1 MFRYH
6 EYPVLPPASSYIK
19 KCWVLDNSRSGI
31 ALDGK
36 QVLPNGC
43 FNIAFIHGAGI
54 SIDSCKGHHFLQ
66 AGNYLCGQLT
76 ASIRIHLHG
85 YTKIF
90 LVQLYPWAPACFL
103 DDALIETA
111 DTFVPLELLQHRL
124 AFHFDVQDEQQLQSY
139 FHHYFSQP
147 FSISPARQA
156 CQLIR
161 EHKGNISMN
170 TVAGEF
176 GRSGRYL
183 ETIFKDTL
191 GISPKTYAGII
202 RIRSLIERLQTND
215 SKMRLTTMALDQ
227 GFYDQ
232 AHFIKSFKTMVR
244 VSPGKFDADN
254 FLLSRHGSSY

>member
-6 EYPVLPPASSYIK
+6 EYPVLPPASNYIK

-31 ALDGK
+31 ALEGK

-43 FNIAFIHGAGI
+43 FNIAFIHGPGI
-54 SIDSCKGHHFLQ
+54 NIDGCRGHHFLQ

-76 ASIRIHLHG
+76 TSIRIHLHG

-90 LVQLYPWAPACFL
+90 LVQFYPWAPAHFL
-103 DDALIETA
+103 DEPLTETA

-124 AFHFDVQDEQQLQSY
+124 AFQFDVTDEQQIQAY
-139 FHHYFSQP
+139 FHRYFSQSLP
-147 FSISPARQA
+147 ITPAWQA

-161 EHKGNISMN
+161 EHRGNIPVH

-183 ETIFKDTL
+183 EMMFRETI

-202 RIRSLIERLQTND
+202 RIRSLIDRLQTSGD
-215 SKMRLTTMALDQ
+215 KLRLTSMALDQ

-232 AHFIKSFKTMVR
+232 AHFIRSFKTMVS
-244 VSPGKFDADN
+244 VSPGKFKSDD